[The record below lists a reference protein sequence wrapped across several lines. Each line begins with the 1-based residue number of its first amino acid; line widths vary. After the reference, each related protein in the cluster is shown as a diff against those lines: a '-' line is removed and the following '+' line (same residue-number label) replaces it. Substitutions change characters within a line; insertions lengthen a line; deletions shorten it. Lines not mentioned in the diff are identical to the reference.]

1 MSVRYNGRVYS
12 MFAPIQWET
21 SLQNNCN
28 GIPVMA
34 SGVDCEGIWYPK
46 VYEVGADDRNTSE
59 SKGTLRP
66 VCPICRVGRMKRCSD
81 INWYCWILW
90 HVQLH
95 YFHNCDCKSACVVTL
110 YDART
115 TTRVL
120 GEALFIGCI
129 WRHDYHEWSNEWKQR
144 NVMMPTLWS
153 LATPKWGQSWH
164 HDSFLMNVLHNNIF
178 IPTAHFIMTS
188 ILMRLILIGCINLT
202 PTKAEIG
209 SNISTTEVATTITNR
224 SSSADMTS
232 KYVPKWLKWF
242 VRSDN
247 MTTITLRDDHNMTV
261 LPARSFALWPETQVR
276 K

>member
-1 MSVRYNGRVYS
+1 MKLVLTTETHQKAKEHCDLFLPSVEVERNVVPILTDTVGYHDTYNSIISTTVIVKAHVWLPF
-12 MFAPIQWET
+12 MTHA
-21 SLQNNCN
+21 LQ
-28 GIPVMA
+28 
-34 SGVDCEGIWYPK
+34 
-46 VYEVGADDRNTSE
+46 
-59 SKGTLRP
+59 
-66 VCPICRVGRMKRCSD
+66 
-81 INWYCWILW
+81 
-90 HVQLH
+90 
-95 YFHNCDCKSACVVTL
+95 
-110 YDART
+110 
-115 TTRVL
+115 TRVL

-153 LATPKWGQSWH
+153 LATPKWGQRWH

-178 IPTAHFIMTS
+178 IPTAYFIMTS

-202 PTKAEIG
+202 PTNAEIG
-209 SNISTTEVATTITNR
+209 SNISTTEEATTITNR

-261 LPARSFALWPETQVR
+261 LPARSFALWPETQVG